1 MELNN
6 GTLLCEPCQIGFY
19 KNVSA
24 NDSMFDINERFW
36 CLSCPDGLTT
46 YDFGTIHNYECIGMN
61 ILINENKTKLKKK
74 PLKFDNNAEF
84 VIDFDFVDEQI

>member
-6 GTLLCEPCQIGFY
+6 GTILCEQCQIGFY

-24 NDSMFDINERFW
+24 NESMFDINERFW
-36 CLSCPDGLTT
+36 CLPCPDDLTT

-61 ILINENKTKLKKK
+61 ILVNDNQTFPNKPSKLSKT
-74 PLKFDNNAEF
+74 AEF
-84 VIDFDFVDEQI
+84 VKFD